1 MDGYLRNLILNADS
15 YKASH
20 FLQYPQGTTRVSSYI
35 ESRGGKWDRAVFF
48 GLQMALIEYLSKP
61 VTRANIDEA
70 DEFWKGHG
78 LPFNRS
84 GWERILKK
92 HKGFLPLKIEAVA
105 EGSVVPNR
113 NVLLQA
119 VNTDP
124 ACYWLTS
131 YVETILVRAVW
142 YPTTVCTNG
151 FFCKKE
157 ILESLRRTSDSA
169 DAVVGFKLHDF
180 GFRGASSLE
189 SAAIGDC
196 AHLVNFLGT
205 DTVAGVLAAREYYGE
220 RMAGHSIPAA
230 EHSTI
235 TAWGGA
241 QGEAAAFENMLDQF
255 AKQGKTVA
263 VVSDSFDI
271 YNACSSLWGEK
282 LREKIEKS
290 GATVV
295 VRPDSGIPEEVVPK
309 VVGLLMEK
317 FGFTTNSKGFKVL
330 PSCIR
335 VIQGDGINYES
346 IGRILKAM
354 ESRKLS
360 TENTAFGMGGG
371 LLQDFNRDTLMFAMK
386 ASAIETDG
394 TWRDASKS
402 PVGDRGK
409 HSKKGRLALIKDKKG
424 EYATIRL
431 EELKDGQENLLST
444 VFEGGKITKKYSF
457 AEIRKAASNCL
468 EESLS
473 GRK

>member
-1 MDGYLRNLILNADS
+1 MAEYLRNLILNADS

-20 FLQYPQGTTRVSSYI
+20 YLQYPPGATRVSSYI

-61 VTRANIDEA
+61 IAKKDIDEA
-70 DEFWKGHG
+70 EEFWTEHG

-92 HKGFLPLKIEAVA
+92 HKGFLPLRIEAVA
-105 EGSVVPNR
+105 EGSVVPNH

-124 ACYWLTS
+124 ECCWLTS
-131 YVETILVRAVW
+131 YVETILMRAVW

-151 FFCKKE
+151 FFCKE
-157 ILESLRRTSDSA
+157 SILSSLRRTSDDA

-196 AHLVNFLGT
+196 AHLVNFQGT

-220 RMAGHSIPAA
+220 KMAGYSIPAA
-230 EHSTI
+230 EHSTM
-235 TAWGGA
+235 TAWGE
-241 QGEAAAFENMLDQF
+241 GEGELAAFSNMLDRF
-255 AKQGKTVA
+255 AKQGKTLA

-271 YNACSSLWGEK
+271 YNACSALWGGK
-282 LREKIEKS
+282 LRERIEKS

-309 VVGLLMEK
+309 VVEILMEK
-317 FGFTTNSKGFKVL
+317 FGVAVNSKGFKVL
-330 PSCIR
+330 PDCIR

-346 IGRILKAM
+346 IKRILFAM
-354 ESRKLS
+354 EKRKLS
-360 TENTAFGMGGG
+360 TENVAFGMGGG
-371 LLQDFNRDTLMFAMK
+371 LLQDFNRDTLQFAMK
-386 ASAIETDG
+386 ASAMEIG
-394 TWRDASKS
+394 GKWRDVSKS
-402 PVGDRGK
+402 PVDDAGK
-409 HSKKGRLALIKDKKG
+409 HSKKGRLALVRDGKG
-424 EYATIRL
+424 NYFTIRK
-431 EELKDGQENLLST
+431 EELKPEQENLLKT
-444 VFEGGKITKKYSF
+444 VFENGKVTKEYPF
-457 AEIRKAASNCL
+457 AEIRKRAAEGL
-468 EESLS
+468 EEMLS
-473 GRK
+473 SRK